1 MKDMDDI
8 KDSDIF
14 GDYEEWETC
23 VDYEFY
29 MDPEYCD
36 REMKRQYKIDWNKK
50 RNIVRDKRGRLN
62 KGALLAKKDNCNE
75 EKILHR
81 YEKGL
86 QVKEIVEELG
96 CSKTTVYRV
105 LNKHGYGK

>member
-50 RNIVRDKRGRLN
+50 RNIVSG
-62 KGALLAKKDNCNE
+62 
-75 EKILHR
+75 
-81 YEKGL
+81 
-86 QVKEIVEELG
+86 
-96 CSKTTVYRV
+96 
-105 LNKHGYGK
+105 